1 MATAKLATVKS
12 LKSRPERLPAVIL
25 FAETSGF
32 TRTSAILQPEVV
44 LARVAEFFTLVR
56 TAIESHGG
64 VVRNALNDTLMA
76 SFTGKEAA
84 RNAVEAAQN
93 IQVEFGAIE
102 QSWQRDYGI
111 RAAVAIGLHSGEV
124 VIGIADDLLPGQPLI
139 FGDSVSIAER
149 LLHRARA
156 GELVLSKPV
165 MDAFAAG
172 GLSLEA
178 EELPAL
184 AIPRRDPIP
193 LFGVLRDSRLDFT

>member
-1 MATAKLATVKS
+1 MTAAQSKKS
-12 LKSRPERLPAVIL
+12 KPERVPAVIL

-32 TRTSAILQPEVV
+32 TRTSAMLEPQVV
-44 LARVAEFFTLVR
+44 LQRVAEFFTLVR
-56 TAIESHGG
+56 TAIEARGG
-64 VVRNALNDTLMA
+64 IVRDVLNDTLMA
-76 SFTGKEAA
+76 SFTGKDAA
-84 RNAVEAAQN
+84 VNAVEAAQD
-93 IQVEFGAIE
+93 IQREFGAIE

-139 FGDSVSIAER
+139 FGDSVSVAER

-156 GELVLSKPV
+156 GEMVLSKPV

-172 GLSLEA
+172 GDALDA

-184 AIPRRDPIP
+184 TIPRREPIP
-193 LFGVLRDSRLDFT
+193 LFGVLRDARLDFT